1 MRAGARMHFEYIRRE
16 YLKRKLFYVT
26 IRMIRRLRD
35 PYYQGAAAEM
45 GFYFIFSI
53 IPLLTLL
60 LQMLTFFDLTER
72 LYESMFMRF
81 EGNEMATYVLSAVQ
95 DALSNG
101 SFSIAFILVALW
113 GASKIIFSMI
123 RMANYTYRVGDVK
136 RNSYVRSRA
145 RSVVTVAMLI
155 LMIVATLVVFVYGNS
170 LVRLAN
176 AVLQEFLNITFNA
189 DWLFSALRW
198 PIALA
203 IYGMFL
209 AVTYKLLPGKR
220 ISMKHTVPGSV
231 FAAVGIVVITAGYS
245 IYLKYFSNF
254 NVVYGSLGAVIALLL
269 WFYLV
274 SYILM
279 LGMVINA
286 VWFEEDLW
294 E

>member
-1 MRAGARMHFEYIRRE
+1 M
-16 YLKRKLFYVT
+16 KRKLFYVT
-26 IRMIRRLRD
+26 IRTIRRLRD

-95 DALSNG
+95 DALGNG

-123 RMANYTYRVGDVK
+123 RMANYTYRVSDVK

-209 AVTYKLLPGKR
+209 AATYKLLPGKR

-286 VWFEEDLW
+286 AWFEEDLW

>member
-1 MRAGARMHFEYIRRE
+1 M
-16 YLKRKLFYVT
+16 T
-26 IRMIRRLRD
+26 IRTIRRLRE
-35 PYYQGAAAEM
+35 PYYQGTAAEM

-53 IPLLTLL
+53 IPLLTLM
-60 LQMLTFFDLTER
+60 LQMLNFFDLTGR
-72 LYESMFMRF
+72 LYDSMFIRF

-95 DALSNG
+95 SALGSA
-101 SFSIAFILVALW
+101 SFSVAFIIVALW

-136 RNSYVRSRA
+136 RNSYVRSRI
-145 RSVVTVAMLI
+145 RSIVTVAMLI
-155 LMIVATLVVFVYGNS
+155 LMIVATLVVIVYGNS

-189 DWLFSALRW
+189 DWLFSMLRW
-198 PIALA
+198 PVVLA
-203 IYGMFL
+203 VYCLFL
-209 AVTYKLLPGKR
+209 VVTYKLLPGKR
-220 ISMKHTVPGSV
+220 IPFRHTVPGSV

-245 IYLKYFSNF
+245 VYLKYFSNF

-269 WFYLV
+269 WFYFV

-286 VWFEEDLW
+286 AWFEEDQW
-294 E
+294 

>member
-1 MRAGARMHFEYIRRE
+1 M
-16 YLKRKLFYVT
+16 KRKLFYVT
-26 IRMIRRLRD
+26 IRTIRRLRD

-53 IPLLTLL
+53 IPLLTLM

-72 LYESMFMRF
+72 LYESMFLRF

-101 SFSIAFILVALW
+101 SFSVAFILVALW

-136 RNSYVRSRA
+136 RNSYVRSRV

-220 ISMKHTVPGSV
+220 IEIKHTVPGSV

-286 VWFEEDLW
+286 AWFEEDQW